1 MKFLLGLIMA
11 GLLPFHTHAQTDTWN
26 MISTTRGSKLSN
38 IRLISLRDDH
48 LIFEHANAIHRM
60 HIDTIASLIREKG
73 GTKIVRSL
81 IVGAVG
87 LGAAGYLVGLA
98 LDKSEG
104 DASSWNYYSSQQK
117 EGNMKVIL
125 PVLGTAVGAGLGAVF
140 APSREVTE
148 INLSVLSHED
158 KIKTVRSILEEDP
171 QAAKVNSRS
180 ASMAR
185 DDVYLKNGN
194 IIRGNVV
201 ELIPDSI
208 VKIETDDQSLFV
220 FRMSEVDVI
229 RNNGAQAL
237 PSKFNEGQQA
247 TDLEIADFT
256 PERRTRFSVSP
267 ALGLPTGEYADGAKP
282 GFGFRGELSVPFHEA
297 IAWTASVS
305 GSFNAVKGVSST
317 ADVSPISTVFA
328 LTGLQITA
336 GHDRSVVPFVHGQV
350 GALFASIPSMG
361 SLSYSGGT
369 AFGFGVGAGMIFAK
383 RFHVAVDYLKGTPEY
398 EYSTSVLGI
407 RVQGKME
414 VPVSIIMLS
423 VGVSMM

>member
-11 GLLPFHTHAQTDTWN
+11 GLLPFHTHAQTDTWD

-38 IRLISLRDDH
+38 IRLISLHDNH
-48 LIFEHANAIHRM
+48 LTFEHANAVHRT
-60 HIDTIASLIREKG
+60 HIDSIASLIREKG
-73 GTKIVRSL
+73 GNKTVRSV

-98 LDKSEG
+98 LDKNEG
-104 DASSWNYYSSQQK
+104 NASSGSYYSSQQEK
-117 EGNMKVIL
+117 GNMKVIL
-125 PVLGTAVGAGLGAVF
+125 PVLGTAVGAGLGAAF

-158 KIKTVRSILEEDP
+158 KIRTVRSILDEDP
-171 QAAKVNSRS
+171 QAAKVNSFS
-180 ASMAR
+180 APVAR
-185 DDVYLKNGN
+185 DRVYLKNGN

-201 ELIPDSI
+201 ELIRDSI
-208 VKIETDDQSLFV
+208 IKIETNDQSLFV
-220 FRMSEVDVI
+220 FRMSEVEAI
-229 RNNGAQAL
+229 RNNAAQAPL
-237 PSKFNEGQQA
+237 SKFNEAHQA
-247 TDLEIADFT
+247 TDPEIADFT

-267 ALGLPTGEYADGAKP
+267 ALGLPTGEYADVAET

-297 IAWTASVS
+297 MAWTASVS

-317 ADVSPISTVFA
+317 ADVSPFSTVFA
-328 LTGLQITA
+328 LTGFQITA
-336 GHDRSVVPFVHGQV
+336 GRDRNVVPYVHGQI
-350 GALFASIPSMG
+350 GALFASIPTMG
-361 SLSYSGGT
+361 SVSYSGGT
-369 AFGFGVGAGMIFAK
+369 AFGFDVGAGIIFAK

-398 EYSTSVLGI
+398 EYSTSVLGF